1 MGALLSLL
9 FSVDKKP
16 HHLEGDC
23 HCACDESSESSA
35 DASLGALPHA
45 QQTST
50 KSAAV
55 ARDSPT

>member
-1 MGALLSLL
+1 MGSLL
-9 FSVDKKP
+9 TLIFAADKKP
-16 HHLEGDC
+16 HHIETDC
-23 HCACDESSESSA
+23 HCACDDDSESSEE
-35 DASLGALPHA
+35 P

>member
-1 MGALLSLL
+1 MGSLL
-9 FSVDKKP
+9 TLIFAADKKP
-16 HHLEGDC
+16 HHIETDC
-23 HCACDESSESSA
+23 HCACDDSESSEE
-35 DASLGALPHA
+35 P